1 MQTSEN
7 MEHVNKISERTS
19 ESMQEINDSS
29 VEQRMAIS
37 DIMVNINQIS
47 QVVQSNSATAEESA
61 AAAEELSAQSQML
74 EDEVSRFKLRDNRE
88 RRDVVARRTLSHGS
102 VMEID
107 LGNNKY

>member
-1 MQTSEN
+1 
-7 MEHVNKISERTS
+7 
-19 ESMQEINDSS
+19 
-29 VEQRMAIS
+29 
-37 DIMVNINQIS
+37 
-47 QVVQSNSATAEESA
+47 
-61 AAAEELSAQSQML
+61 ML